1 MEKVRISGITKK
13 DSGLVIVSYVND
25 HTRVPGE
32 ATLNTKWQSQEVDY
46 LEKDVGIGGE
56 VSVLIEVKGQYTNIT
71 KVDMTSAVKG
81 EMVTVGRGMGKSVSI
96 LNEVQQGERSLDGQV
111 QKSVASERGNSII
124 CQCLLKIAGDGIKE
138 DVVEDYGRIVCGRL
152 TELIAAYKLGLSL
165 LD

>member
-46 LEKDVGIGGE
+46 LEKDVGVGGE
-56 VSVLIEVKGQYTNIT
+56 CSVLIVEKKAQTNDGSKKVYTNIT
-71 KVDMTSAVKG
+71 KVDMTSAKPMDTD
-81 EMVTVGRGMGKSVSI
+81 ELSV
-96 LNEVQQGERSLDGQV
+96 DGQV
-111 QKSVASERGNSII
+111 QKSIAEERGSVCLGPSRDHSIV